1 MDLSAATDEK
11 CTSIP
16 NVDLLG
22 RRDCASMVPQCFV
35 YVCMCACVYKTDIE
49 DNKCSWLV
57 VQALSRATA
66 DQQALLEVSEQS
78 ISFF

>member
-35 YVCMCACVYKTDIE
+35 YVCLCIHVYI
-49 DNKCSWLV
+49 
-57 VQALSRATA
+57 
-66 DQQALLEVSEQS
+66 S
-78 ISFF
+78 IICMHIITHCIFHRMTIWIVMVIRK